1 MATVDKAFRIK
12 NGLVVEGS
20 SATVNGSNVL
30 TEASTEFLQDTTGAM
45 FTNGTYSG
53 ITFTYNDEAGTISAA
68 VSTTPT
74 FSDRIIFEG
83 NTPDDYE
90 TTLLVTEPT
99 QDVTVTLPN
108 QTTTLVGKDTTDTF
122 TNKTF
127 NTASTGNTLQING
140 NTVNSY
146 VGSGSNVVLSSSPTI
161 TSLYVANGLNVNGA
175 TTGTTQIVAANTASG
190 VLTLPAAT
198 GTIAL
203 TSDIPSLTGYVTET
217 GTQTLTNKTI
227 SGTSN
232 TLTNIA
238 NTSLTN
244 SSVTVNGSA
253 ISLGGSA
260 TITAVNPNA
269 LTIGTGLSG
278 TSYDGSSAVTV
289 AIDSTVATT
298 SGTQTLT
305 NKTISSTSNTISVTS
320 GNVTDFTEA
329 SVDAVAAA
337 IAGGTQTNI
346 SITYNDE
353 AGTLSF
359 NASGGVSSIAGTANQ
374 ITASTST
381 GAVILSLPSAV
392 TFPGTV
398 TLNADPS
405 NPLEAATK
413 QYVDAVA
420 EGLHVHASVK
430 AATTSNIDLSTD
442 LEAGDVIDGVTLVA
456 GDRVLVKN
464 QSTTSQNG
472 IYVAST
478 SGAAVRATDYNTAAE
493 IDPGDFFFV
502 TGGTTYDNT
511 GWVQTATVTTLG
523 TDPIT
528 FEQFSGQGTY
538 LAGNGLT
545 LTGNTFS
552 INTGVTVDV
561 STAQTLT
568 NKTLTS
574 PVVSGLYLSDNN
586 IIIEGTD
593 NTHETTLNF
602 TDPTQ
607 DNTITFKDATG
618 TVAFT
623 ADIESA
629 IDGFGGAVTGGTGI
643 SAAYASTSNVL
654 TITNTDLGSSQNI
667 FKNVVVGATT
677 IVADQNDDTLTF
689 TAGSGIGITA
699 AATSDTI
706 TIDNTGVLSITG
718 TADQISATA
727 STGAITLS
735 LPQSI
740 ATTSSPS
747 FASVGVGYITLA
759 DALIGTATTSI
770 SGTSATVVDAWSAT
784 VFRSAKY
791 VVQMING
798 NDIEVLEV
806 LVTVD
811 GNNNVYLTE
820 YADVQSNAQI
830 GTTNA
835 DYSGGDVRLL
845 VTSTNGTTVKV
856 HRTLIEA

>member
-45 FTNGTYSG
+45 FTNGTYTG
-53 ITFTYNDEAGTISAA
+53 ISFTYDDSTGVVNAA
-68 VSTTPT
+68 VSTTPE
-74 FSDRIIFEG
+74 FADKIIFEG
-83 NTPDDYE
+83 TTPDSYE
-90 TTLLVTEPT
+90 LTLQVVDPT

-108 QTTTLVGKDTTDTF
+108 ATTTLVGKDTTDTF

-146 VGSGSNVVLSSSPTI
+146 TGSGSMIALSTSPSFSTGI
-161 TSLYVANGLNVNGA
+161 NLNGA
-175 TTGTTQIVAANTASG
+175 TTGQTTLQASSTASG
-190 VLTLPAAT
+190 TITFPAAT
-198 GTIAL
+198 GTVAL
-203 TSDIPSLTGYVTET
+203 TSDIPSLSGYVTET

-232 TLTNIA
+232 TITNIG
-238 NTSLTN
+238 NGSLDN
-244 SSVTVNGSA
+244 SSITVNGTS
-253 ISLGGSA
+253 ISLGGSQ

-320 GNVTDFTEA
+320 ANVTDFTEA

-337 IAGGTQTNI
+337 IAAGTQTNI

-359 NASGGVSSIAGTANQ
+359 NASGAVTAVNGTTNQ
-374 ITASTST
+374 IASSTSSGT
-381 GAVILSLPSAV
+381 VTLSLPNDV
-392 TFPGTV
+392 VFPGTV
-398 TLNADPS
+398 TLNADPTQAYQ
-405 NPLEAATK
+405 AATK

-420 EGLHVHASVK
+420 QGLNVHAACRV
-430 AATTSNIDLSTD
+430 ATTSNVDLSTA
-442 LEAGDVIDGVTLVA
+442 LEAGDAIDGVTLVA
-456 GDRVLVKN
+456 GDRVLVKS

-472 IYVAST
+472 IYVVQS
-478 SGAAVRATDYNTAAE
+478 SGAAVRATDFDTPVE
-493 IDPGDFFFV
+493 IVPGDFV
-502 TGGTTYDNT
+502 YVSLGTLYNNT
-511 GWVQTATVTTLG
+511 GWVQTQVVTTVG
-523 TDPIT
+523 TSPIM
-528 FEQFSGQGTY
+528 FEQFSGAGTY

-545 LTGNTFS
+545 LTGNTFA
-552 INTGVTVDV
+552 IDTLITADL
-561 STAQTLT
+561 STAQTFT
-568 NKTLTS
+568 NKTLTNPS
-574 PVVSGLYLSDNN
+574 VSGLYLSDGGFVV
-586 IIIEGTD
+586 EGVA
-593 NTHETTLNF
+593 NEYETTVAF
-602 TDPTQ
+602 TNPSADQ
-607 DNTITFKDATG
+607 TITFKDGTG

-623 ADIESA
+623 SDISSA
-629 IDGFGGAVTGGTGI
+629 IDSFGGAVTGGTGI
-643 SAAYASTSNVL
+643 SASYASTSDVL

-689 TAGSGIGITA
+689 TAGTGIGLSA

-706 TIDNTGVLSITG
+706 TIDNTGVTSITG
-718 TADQISATA
+718 TADQISTTA

-740 ATTSSPS
+740 GTTSSPS
-747 FASVGVGYITLA
+747 FASIGVGYVTLA

-770 SGTSATVVDAWSAT
+770 STTSATVVDAWSAS
-784 VFRSAKY
+784 VFKSAKY
-791 VVQMING
+791 TVQMRNAD
-798 NDIEVLEV
+798 DIEVLEV

-820 YADVQSNAQI
+820 YADIQSNTQI
-830 GTTNA
+830 GTTDA